1 MKILKRWMV
10 LLLAVAMTAAVACA
24 LTACGNGD
32 DTTDP
37 DTSGGSNK
45 LASPAGF
52 TFDATTGDYSFTA
65 VENGQFYYVVVNMY
79 DNKGEEYTD
88 IIGMTSMIPGT
99 AGQTISGTMDFY
111 KYSDATIAP
120 GGLIPITDLPKA
132 NYIARCIATG
142 SGYTDSDAATVKF
155 TIGGELEFPKVTYQI
170 EDGTLTA
177 DVNCYYLEHSRWW
190 YGLPGRIEVYVRNA
204 DSGEVLQTLTFDDWS
219 YNTRWLAYK
228 TYFLF
233 DNATQSV
240 SLGNVSAD
248 DVIVTAKAFG
258 YGDAITD
265 SDEVYAWNHEAF
277 KRVVDFSDF
286 GNPKDG
292 WDDGASWYTA
302 YEA

>member
-1 MKILKRWMV
+1 M
-10 LLLAVAMTAAVACA
+10 
-24 LTACGNGD
+24 
-32 DTTDP
+32 
-37 DTSGGSNK
+37 
-45 LASPAGF
+45 
-52 TFDATTGDYSFTA
+52 
-65 VENGQFYYVVVNMY
+65 
-79 DNKGEEYTD
+79 
-88 IIGMTSMIPGT
+88 
-99 AGQTISGTMDFY
+99 
-111 KYSDATIAP
+111 
-120 GGLIPITDLPKA
+120 
-132 NYIARCIATG
+132 
-142 SGYTDSDAATVKF
+142 
-155 TIGGELEFPKVTYQI
+155 
-170 EDGTLTA
+170 
-177 DVNCYYLEHSRWW
+177 
-190 YGLPGRIEVYVRNA
+190 RNA

-240 SLGNVSAD
+240 SLGNVSAE